1 MEKWAPVVLMW
12 KFVDE
17 INGDVV
23 LRLRRIMLRRVEAV
37 ALAVAAERV
46 MGTVLLATLIMM
58 VEQVEISVYI
68 LMIVLLSVVVSQRL

>member
-68 LMIVLLSVVVSQRL
+68 LMIVLLSVVVSQQL